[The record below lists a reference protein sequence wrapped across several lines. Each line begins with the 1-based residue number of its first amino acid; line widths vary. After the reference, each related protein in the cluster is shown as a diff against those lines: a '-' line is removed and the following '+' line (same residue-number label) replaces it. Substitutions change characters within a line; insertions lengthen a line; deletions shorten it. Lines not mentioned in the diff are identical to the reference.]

1 MAVIFKNKKRSASV
15 ALALIIAIVFASIS
29 ASIITAAPSDDDYEQ
44 DTVSFDEP
52 TRVTVPTV
60 TEAETEAAE
69 NTLEIITN
77 FTDNL
82 IADAPEI
89 LTEAETEAPETEETE
104 PAEETTPA
112 IPETTVP
119 ETTVPET
126 EPENISKSHSVVDE
140 SGFYYVVPEMKTGYL
155 ADELGVPYTIETPK
169 LSVTEY
175 EITLAATIIQLE
187 VMGNGSSL
195 YRFEDYQEKYW
206 EMCAVAQCIRNRAE
220 SGRFPGSIEGV
231 ILQSTKTASGATLYQ
246 FSPADKLARF
256 TPTEEAIVAA
266 REVLIEGVTVM
277 PSNYYYFCATRIEA
291 SFEKNNAFM
300 FEKNADGTI
309 DKIQGHLTTFYPGH
323 K

>member
-1 MAVIFKNKKRSASV
+1 MAVIFKNKKRTASV

-29 ASIITAAPSDDDYEQ
+29 ASIITAAPSDDSYEQ
-44 DTVSFDEP
+44 DTTVSYIEP

-60 TEAETEAAE
+60 TETEEPET
-69 NTLEIITN
+69 TLEIITN
-77 FTDNL
+77 LTGNL

-89 LTEAETEAPETEETE
+89 LIEEETFAPEAEETE
-104 PAEETTPA
+104 PAEDTVPE
-112 IPETTVP
+112 IPETTIP
-119 ETTVPET
+119 ETEAPET

-155 ADELGVPYTIETPK
+155 ADELQVPYTIETPK

-195 YRFEDYQEKYW
+195 YRFEDLTEKYW

-231 ILQSTKTASGATLYQ
+231 ILQSTTTASGAVLYQ

-256 TPTEEAIVAA
+256 APTDEAVVAA

-277 PSNYYYFCATRIEA
+277 PSNYYYFCATRIEE

-309 DKIQGHLTTFYPGH
+309 DKLQGHLTTFYPGH

>member
-1 MAVIFKNKKRSASV
+1 MAALLKNKKRTASV
-15 ALALIIAIVFASIS
+15 ALALILAIVFASIS
-29 ASIITAAPSDDDYEQ
+29 ASIITAAPSDEPDEQ
-44 DTVSFDEP
+44 DTVTYDEP

-60 TEAETEAAE
+60 TEEQTTTESEET
-69 NTLEIITN
+69 LPEIITN
-77 FTDNL
+77 YTGNL

-89 LTEAETEAPETEETE
+89 LTEAETES
-104 PAEETTPA
+104 AEETVPT

-119 ETTVPET
+119 ETES
-126 EPENISKSHSVVDE
+126 EFISKSHSAVDE
-140 SGFYYVVPEMKTGYL
+140 SGFYYVVPEMKTGFL
-155 ADELGVPYTIETPK
+155 ADELGVPYSIETPK

-195 YRFEDYQEKYW
+195 YRFEDLKEKYW

-231 ILQSTKTASGATLYQ
+231 ILQSTKTASGAVLYQ

-256 TPTEEAIVAA
+256 TPTEEAVVAA
-266 REVLIEGVTVM
+266 REVLLEGVSVM

-291 SFEKNNAFM
+291 SFEKNNSFM

-309 DKIQGHLTTFYPGH
+309 DKLQGHLTTFYPGH

>member
-1 MAVIFKNKKRSASV
+1 MAVLFKNKKRTASV
-15 ALALIIAIVFASIS
+15 ALALILAIVFASIS
-29 ASIITAAPSDDDYEQ
+29 ASIITAAPSDEPAEE
-44 DTVSFDEP
+44 DTVTYDEP
-52 TRVTVPTV
+52 IRITVPTV
-60 TEAETEAAE
+60 TEEETSPEAEETFP
-69 NTLEIITN
+69 EIITN
-77 FTDNL
+77 FTGNL

-89 LTEAETEAPETEETE
+89 LIEAETES
-104 PAEETTPA
+104 AEET
-112 IPETTVP
+112 ITTVP
-119 ETTVPET
+119 ETTIPEIIVPET
-126 EPENISKSHSVVDE
+126 ESEFISKSHSAVDE
-140 SGFYYVVPEMKTGYL
+140 SGFYYVVPEMKTGFL

-195 YRFEDYQEKYW
+195 YRFEDLKEKYW

-231 ILQSTKTASGATLYQ
+231 ILQSTKTASGAVLYQ

-256 TPTEEAIVAA
+256 TPTEEAVVAA
-266 REVLIEGVTVM
+266 REVLLEGVTVM

>member
-1 MAVIFKNKKRSASV
+1 MAVILKNKKRTVSV

-29 ASIITAAPSDDDYEQ
+29 ASIITAASSDDTYEQ
-44 DTVSFDEP
+44 DTVSYDEP
-52 TRVTVPTV
+52 TRVTVPSV
-60 TEAETEAAE
+60 TETEEAET
-69 NTLEIITN
+69 TLEIITN
-77 FTDNL
+77 FTGNL

-89 LTEAETEAPETEETE
+89 LTEAEAESPTTEEIE
-104 PAEETTPA
+104 SPEETA
-112 IPETTVP
+112 SIIPETA
-119 ETTVPET
+119 VPET
-126 EPENISKSHSVVDE
+126 ESEFISKSHSVVDE

-155 ADELGVPYTIETPK
+155 ADELQVPYTIETPK

-195 YRFEDYQEKYW
+195 YRFEDYTEKYW

-220 SGRFPGSIEGV
+220 SGRFPNSIEGV
-231 ILQSTKTASGATLYQ
+231 ILQSTKTASGAVLYQ
-246 FSPADKLARF
+246 FSPADKLSRF
-256 TPTEEAIVAA
+256 TPTEEAVVAA